1 MSEKE
6 EVILEIYV
14 NAEKG
19 LKAIGEYQQHIDDLK
34 AKQAQYREE
43 LSKGTIQKDAYRK
56 AINETNQAIKYNTE
70 NIRILSKEI
79 QNNVKQEMAQEGSID
94 SMKAKLSNLTAE
106 YNRLGTSM
114 EDVEKKNKIGGQIK
128 GITASLNEQEQAL
141 GNFRRQVGNYG
152 VATESIRSELKKLT
166 EQIGR
171 MKLAGQEGTAEYEA
185 LVNRASAV
193 KDAFGDAAREIG
205 VGASDTKGLDTM
217 KESVSVL
224 AGSFTALN
232 SVQGMFAD
240 DQERMQKLVNKVQIG
255 IGALAAATA
264 IQNALQK
271 ESAVMTAIATF
282 QSKMKTKAM
291 VLETAATDGLGK
303 VTAWA
308 TVKQAFFNAVAM
320 ANPYVLLALALAT
333 VSGALWIFASGA
345 ETAAE
350 KQKKLN
356 ESMGYDLDLKE
367 KQIKALKDKH
377 RAIIDNIEAELTL
390 ALAQGKSEQELE
402 PIRRRLYDSKKK
414 MHDESRKM
422 AAREVDDIEK
432 NKNELAKL
440 EGQLARVE
448 KEILKNGKNKKVNV
462 TIDGKVESGKA
473 HQIVG
478 ILQKAIDNTGKKIE
492 VGVGVKTEA
501 AADARK
507 EAEELAAKA
516 KEVTEKAAAAFKEQ
530 KQKEKEA
537 IRQAEDAIG
546 DLLENE
552 QQKRLQQINRQYD
565 REIEDLKAKLTTEKN
580 LTVKAKEEIN
590 KTIVA
595 LDKRKD
601 KELKTASDAFSKE
614 KFKAQVDK
622 QATEIKAR
630 LAAVKEGSDAE
641 HELKMQELTLK
652 WGQEKEANRQKTKD
666 LRIDEQ
672 FINEKYGALVD
683 QADITRRERKAQE
696 ELDAVKVG
704 FNNRIMQMQLAMG
717 SEAEIADQVTAQKIA
732 DKQAELSM
740 ITQVQYESD
749 AEFLNRQLILKAE
762 VAALEKEQQEAIKAT
777 AQAKSQQVNDML
789 VAVGG
794 AFGAVSQLMGDM
806 AEDNESLAVFAKTLA
821 LFEVGVNLAVGIS
834 GAVATATKSSATVW
848 DMIAGIAAGTA
859 AVVGAVMQAKQL
871 LAKEK
876 APKAP
881 KMKSYATGGLIT
893 GEGSGTSDSIT
904 AKVSNGESIMTQLTT
919 QMFSPILSSFNM
931 MGGGV
936 PIVTNNVASQA
947 MGEEMLTSAFAK
959 ALQSMPQ
966 PVVSVEEIERVKRRI
981 QVIESLRTI

>member
-622 QATEIKAR
+622 QATEIEAR

-717 SEAEIADQVTAQKIA
+717 SEAEIADQITAQKIA

>member
-622 QATEIKAR
+622 QATEIEAR